1 MMKEAVGNNKTGLL
15 IKEQRIKTGLSQSML
30 AEKMHVSREAVSK
43 WENGHNLPDASIMLQ
58 LAEVLNVTV
67 DDLLV
72 GEKKDN
78 RPVNEVL
85 KRKNKLTWILIPVIV
100 LAVMCSLVF
109 RTYYLSS
116 NNSINIE
123 QEAVYS
129 PGSEQ
134 EIGRIYYFEY
144 DHKLLKWYEMESV
157 EMEIDGHKVLLFSL
171 KYKPFT
177 ANQKSDFEVLS
188 YVKYSQSKPFDAV
201 IYYPG
206 NISRLKTITD
216 YSRLIDIV
224 SKKADTIICEYD
236 SRP

>member
-1 MMKEAVGNNKTGLL
+1 MIKEAVGNNKTGLL
-15 IKEQRIKTGLSQSML
+15 IKEQRIKMGLSQSML

-58 LAEVLNVTV
+58 LAEVLDVTV

-72 GEKKDN
+72 GEKKEN
-78 RPVNEVL
+78 RPVNEAL

-116 NNSINIE
+116 NNSLNIE

-129 PGSEQ
+129 PESEQ

-224 SKKADTIICEYD
+224 SKKADPIICEYD

>member
-1 MMKEAVGNNKTGLL
+1 MKEAVGNNKTGLL
-15 IKEQRIKTGLSQSML
+15 IKEQRIKMGFSQSML

-129 PGSEQ
+129 PESEQ

-216 YSRLIDIV
+216 YSRLIDVV

>member
-1 MMKEAVGNNKTGLL
+1 MKEAVGNNKTGLL
-15 IKEQRIKTGLSQSML
+15 IKEQRIKMGLSQSML

-116 NNSINIE
+116 NNTINIE
-123 QEAVYS
+123 REAVYS
-129 PGSEQ
+129 PESEQ

-224 SKKADTIICEYD
+224 SKKADTIIYEYD

>member
-1 MMKEAVGNNKTGLL
+1 MKEAVGNNKTGLL
-15 IKEQRIKTGLSQSML
+15 IKEQRIKMGLSQSML

-129 PGSEQ
+129 PESEQ

-206 NISRLKTITD
+206 NISRLKTIAD

-224 SKKADTIICEYD
+224 SKKAATIICEYD

>member
-1 MMKEAVGNNKTGLL
+1 MKEAVGNNKTGLL
-15 IKEQRIKTGLSQSML
+15 IKEQRIKMGLSQSML

-116 NNSINIE
+116 NNTINIE
-123 QEAVYS
+123 REAVYS
-129 PGSEQ
+129 PESEQ

-216 YSRLIDIV
+216 YIRLIDIV
-224 SKKADTIICEYD
+224 SKKADTIIYEYD

>member
-1 MMKEAVGNNKTGLL
+1 MKEAVGNNKTGSF
-15 IKEQRIKTGLSQSML
+15 IKEQRMKMGLSQSML

-78 RPVNEVL
+78 QPVNEAL
-85 KRKNKLTWILIPVIV
+85 KRKNKLTWILIPLIV
-100 LAVMCSLVF
+100 LAVMCSFIF
-109 RTYYLSS
+109 RSYYLSS
-116 NNSINIE
+116 NNSLNIE

-129 PGSEQ
+129 PESEQ

-171 KYKPFT
+171 KQKPFT

-216 YSRLIDIV
+216 YSRLIDIA

>member
-1 MMKEAVGNNKTGLL
+1 MKEAVGNNKTGLL
-15 IKEQRIKTGLSQSML
+15 IKEQRIKMGLSQSML

-58 LAEVLNVTV
+58 LAEVFNVTV
-67 DDLLV
+67 DDLLI

-129 PGSEQ
+129 PESEQ
-134 EIGRIYYFEY
+134 EIGRIYFFEY

-224 SKKADTIICEYD
+224 SKKAATIICEYD

>member
-1 MMKEAVGNNKTGLL
+1 MKEAVGNNKTGLL
-15 IKEQRIKTGLSQSML
+15 IKEQRIKMGFSQSML

-129 PGSEQ
+129 PESEQ

-216 YSRLIDIV
+216 YSRLIDII

>member
-1 MMKEAVGNNKTGLL
+1 MKEAVGNNKTGLL
-15 IKEQRIKTGLSQSML
+15 IKEQRIKMGLSQSML

-129 PGSEQ
+129 PESEQ
-134 EIGRIYYFEY
+134 EIGRIYFFEY

-206 NISRLKTITD
+206 NIRRLKTITD

-224 SKKADTIICEYD
+224 SKKAATIICEYD

>member
-1 MMKEAVGNNKTGLL
+1 M
-15 IKEQRIKTGLSQSML
+15 GLSQSML

-116 NNSINIE
+116 NNTINIE
-123 QEAVYS
+123 REAVYS
-129 PGSEQ
+129 PESEQ

-216 YSRLIDIV
+216 YSRLIDII

>member
-1 MMKEAVGNNKTGLL
+1 
-15 IKEQRIKTGLSQSML
+15 
-30 AEKMHVSREAVSK
+30 
-43 WENGHNLPDASIMLQ
+43 
-58 LAEVLNVTV
+58 
-67 DDLLV
+67 
-72 GEKKDN
+72 
-78 RPVNEVL
+78 
-85 KRKNKLTWILIPVIV
+85 
-100 LAVMCSLVF
+100 
-109 RTYYLSS
+109 
-116 NNSINIE
+116 
-123 QEAVYS
+123 
-129 PGSEQ
+129 
-134 EIGRIYYFEY
+134 
-144 DHKLLKWYEMESV
+144 MESV

>member
-1 MMKEAVGNNKTGLL
+1 MKEAVGNNKTGLL
-15 IKEQRIKTGLSQSML
+15 IKEQRIKMGLSQSML

-116 NNSINIE
+116 NNTINIE
-123 QEAVYS
+123 REAVYS
-129 PGSEQ
+129 PESEQ

>member
-1 MMKEAVGNNKTGLL
+1 MKEAVGNNKTGLL
-15 IKEQRIKTGLSQSML
+15 IKEQRIKMGLSQSML

-58 LAEVLNVTV
+58 LAEVLDVTV

-72 GEKKDN
+72 GEKKEN
-78 RPVNEVL
+78 RPVNEAL

-116 NNSINIE
+116 NNSLNIE

-129 PGSEQ
+129 PESEQ

-216 YSRLIDIV
+216 YIRLIDVV

>member
-1 MMKEAVGNNKTGLL
+1 MKEAVGNNKTGLL
-15 IKEQRIKTGLSQSML
+15 IKEQRIKMGLSQSML

-100 LAVMCSLVF
+100 LAVMSSLVF

-129 PGSEQ
+129 PESEQ

-216 YSRLIDIV
+216 YSRLIDII

>member
-1 MMKEAVGNNKTGLL
+1 MKEAVGNNKTGLL
-15 IKEQRIKTGLSQSML
+15 IKEQRIKMGLSQSML

-129 PGSEQ
+129 PESEQ

-224 SKKADTIICEYD
+224 SNKADTIIYEYD

>member
-1 MMKEAVGNNKTGLL
+1 M
-15 IKEQRIKTGLSQSML
+15 
-30 AEKMHVSREAVSK
+30 
-43 WENGHNLPDASIMLQ
+43 
-58 LAEVLNVTV
+58 LNVTV

-129 PGSEQ
+129 PESEQ

-224 SKKADTIICEYD
+224 SKKADTIIYEYD

>member
-1 MMKEAVGNNKTGLL
+1 MKEAVGNNKTGLL
-15 IKEQRIKTGLSQSML
+15 IKEQRIKMGLSQSML

-129 PGSEQ
+129 PESEQ

-216 YSRLIDIV
+216 YSRLIDII

>member
-1 MMKEAVGNNKTGLL
+1 MKEAGGNNKTGLL
-15 IKEQRIKTGLSQSML
+15 IKEQRIKMGLSQSML

-129 PGSEQ
+129 PESEQ

-224 SKKADTIICEYD
+224 SKKADTIIYEYD

>member
-1 MMKEAVGNNKTGLL
+1 MKEAVGNNKTGLL
-15 IKEQRIKTGLSQSML
+15 IKEQRIKMGLSQSML

-116 NNSINIE
+116 NNSLNIE

-129 PGSEQ
+129 PESEQ